1 MANDPV
7 DEGCYVL
14 GKKQESAREEQ
25 DPVTIPVIP
34 IIFIPGIMGS
44 NLRVKPSD
52 ITEVK
57 RRFEEEGRGDE
68 FTDKAWNPPSL
79 LYSKFK
85 TGKSLL
91 QETVGANCH
100 AVRVAKV
107 WEGYGPKLRQ
117 VLLNP
122 KTVEVDDQG
131 FLPRFV
137 PGLGEI
143 DGRPAMAAARE
154 RGWGTVHWDG
164 YWKLL
169 KFLEH
174 NLNGQ
179 PPFDQGNIQTRRWR
193 LETLI
198 GPGGHYGFNA
208 GVIPTEAEVEKAV
221 GNRFPVHAMGYNWT
235 QSNLHSAEDILD
247 RIKTCIQ
254 GYQAQGYSC
263 EQVILVTHSMGG
275 LVARVASQLEGQERI
290 LGVVHGVMPA
300 TGAPVAYRNMV
311 AGSEHEPLLVYEDLR
326 TAFASIAGK
335 TAAETTA
342 VMANAP
348 GALELLPS
356 HLYPSGWLKVERD
369 MGDGKTE
376 LLFALPDQDRG
387 DPYTDIYKEKDAWW
401 RMVDPGLLDPAGIA
415 PGKMGRT
422 SEEAAWEN
430 YYERINGVCNFHL
443 RYLNS
448 ENYHKYC
455 FPFFGMRKKTTT
467 EVRWKLPTNSAH
479 LNKDDIRRARIY
491 ITDGQ
496 GFCEIQVTKADA
508 KTGKCVNGVIHF
520 GTEQRS
526 VVHIQGPD
534 GDGDG
539 TVPAESGMA
548 PAVTHPNTQ
557 ALWGF
562 DHAGAYKHLRT
573 QVFTMMAICKLA
585 ALPNL

>member
-14 GKKQESAREEQ
+14 GKKREPAREEP
-25 DPVTIPVIP
+25 DPVSIPVIP

-44 NLRVKPSD
+44 NLRVKPSA
-52 ITEVK
+52 IAEVK
-57 RRFEEEGRGDE
+57 RRFEEAGRGGE
-68 FTDKAWNPPSL
+68 YTEKAWSPPSL
-79 LYSKFK
+79 RYSKFK
-85 TGKSLL
+85 MVGSLL
-91 QETVGANCH
+91 QETVGANCR

-137 PGLGEI
+137 PGLGEM
-143 DGRPAMAAARE
+143 DGQPAMAVARE

-179 PPFDQGNIQTRRWR
+179 PPFDQSNIQTRRWR

-198 GPGGHYGFNA
+198 GSGGHYGFNP

-247 RIKTCIQ
+247 KIKKCIQ
-254 GYQAQGYSC
+254 GYRARGYSC

-275 LVARVASQLEGQERI
+275 LVARVASQLDSGGRI

-300 TGAPVAYRNMV
+300 TGAPDAYRNMV
-311 AGSEHEPLLVYEDLR
+311 AGVEHEILWVFEDLR
-326 TAFASIAGK
+326 SAFASIAGK

-356 HLYPSGWLKVERD
+356 HLYPPGWLKVERD
-369 MGDGKTE
+369 MDDGRAE
-376 LLFALPDQDRG
+376 LVFALPEKDRN
-387 DPYTDIYKEKDAWW
+387 DPYTYIYKEKEAWW
-401 RMVDPGLLDPAGIA
+401 RLVDPKLLDPAEIA
-415 PGKMGRT
+415 FGGKANKT
-422 SEEAAWEN
+422 DVAWKL
-430 YYERINGVCNFHL
+430 YCDRISDICRFHMK
-443 RYLNS
+443 YLNN
-448 ENYHKYC
+448 EKYHKRS
-455 FPFFGMRKKTTT
+455 FPFFGKHQKTYAD
-467 EVRWKLPTNSAH
+467 VRWRLSQGSIDLSKEEIYRAH
-479 LNKDDIRRARIY
+479 LF
-491 ITDGQ
+491 TGDGEGVNQ
-496 GFCEIQVTKADA
+496 LMVTKVDA
-508 KTGKCVNGVIHF
+508 MTGKCVDGVHHF
-520 GTEQRS
+520 AAVRRMTASLRK
-526 VVHIQGPD
+526 PD

-539 TVPAESGMA
+539 TVPVASGNA
-548 PAVTHPNTQ
+548 PAGTLPNTQ
-557 ALWGF
+557 ALHGF
-562 DHAGAYKHLRT
+562 NHAGAYKCLQT
-573 QVFTMMAICKLA
+573 QIFTMMAICKLA
-585 ALPNL
+585 GLPELQ